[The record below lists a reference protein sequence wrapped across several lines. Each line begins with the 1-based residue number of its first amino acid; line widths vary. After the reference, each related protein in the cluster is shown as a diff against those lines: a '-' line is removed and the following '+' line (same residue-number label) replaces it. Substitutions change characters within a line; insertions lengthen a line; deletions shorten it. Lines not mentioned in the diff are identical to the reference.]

1 MDRVSLLLL
10 VVAAPAFATD
20 TFPATIQTKY
30 GLADLPP
37 ELCALCHTNGI
48 TGSGTVN
55 TPIGRALRMRGLTAN
70 NAASL
75 NAALDALAADA
86 VDSDNDGVT
95 DVAELMAGTSPN
107 VANAMM
113 GGGAGGGTGGGG
125 GGSVIVIPP
134 PKFGCGAAVVP
145 ELIFLSALL
154 PLLRARRRKSSKGAR
169 S

>member
-1 MDRVSLLLL
+1 MKRFSLLLL

-20 TFPATIQTKY
+20 MFPATIQTKY
-30 GLADLPP
+30 GLPDLPP

-48 TGSGTVN
+48 VGSGTVN
-55 TPIGRALRMRGLTAN
+55 TPFGRALRMRGLLPS

-75 NAALDALAADA
+75 TAALDALAADA

-107 VANAMM
+107 VANALR
-113 GGGAGGGTGGGG
+113 GGGAGGGVGAGGAGGGG
-125 GGSVIVIPP
+125 GVIVIPP
-134 PKFGCGAAVVP
+134 PKFGCGGAVVP

-154 PLLRARRRKSSKGAR
+154 PLLRSRRRKP
-169 S
+169 

>member
-1 MDRVSLLLL
+1 MNRFSLLLL

-30 GLADLPP
+30 GLPDLPP

-48 TGSGTVN
+48 VGSGTVN
-55 TPIGRALRMRGLTAN
+55 TPFGRAVRMRGLLPN

-75 NAALDALAADA
+75 TAALDALAADA

-113 GGGAGGGTGGGG
+113 GGGAGGGGGGG
-125 GGSVIVIPP
+125 GAGGGGVIVIPP
-134 PKFGCGAAVVP
+134 PKFGCGGAVVP

-154 PLLRARRRKSSKGAR
+154 PLLRSRRRKP
-169 S
+169 

>member
-1 MDRVSLLLL
+1 MYRVALLLL
-10 VVAAPAFATD
+10 VIAAPAFATD

-30 GLADLPP
+30 GLSDLPP

-75 NAALDALAADA
+75 NAALDALATDA

-107 VANAMM
+107 VANAMT
-113 GGGAGGGTGGGG
+113 GGGAGGGTGGGEGGG
-125 GGSVIVIPP
+125 GGSVIIIPP

-145 ELIFLSALL
+145 ELLFFAGLV
-154 PLLRARRRKSSKGAR
+154 PLLRSRKRKRTS
-169 S
+169 